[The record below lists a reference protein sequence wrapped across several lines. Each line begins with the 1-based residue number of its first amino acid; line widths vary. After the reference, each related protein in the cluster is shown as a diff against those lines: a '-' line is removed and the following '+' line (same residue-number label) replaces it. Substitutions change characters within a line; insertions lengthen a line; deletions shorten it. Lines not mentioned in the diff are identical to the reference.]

1 MSKDACV
8 PIFRGQAF
16 FLALQGILGQRPP
29 RKRGIDMAW
38 MYEARMYDN
47 RSLANY
53 VAMCVRDDQM
63 MSGKRDP
70 LVQIYRTRR
79 GKYGVKYKLQ

>member
-1 MSKDACV
+1 
-8 PIFRGQAF
+8 
-16 FLALQGILGQRPP
+16 
-29 RKRGIDMAW
+29 MAW

-63 MSGKRDP
+63 MSGQRDP
-70 LVQIYRTRR
+70 LVQIYRTRS

>member
-1 MSKDACV
+1 
-8 PIFRGQAF
+8 
-16 FLALQGILGQRPP
+16 
-29 RKRGIDMAW
+29 MAW

-63 MSGKRDP
+63 MSGQRNP
-70 LVQIYRTRR
+70 IVQIFKTRS
-79 GKYGVKYKLQ
+79 GKFGVKYRLE